1 MGDRERNKKRL
12 LELLQAAG
20 TGNAY
25 CADCGAAGKVAAAPV
40 ARYSGPA
47 RGPRVPSPASR
58 PGRVPGPRARL
69 LYHLRT
75 RAPHSPLLGQYC
87 PHSKPGP
94 LTCPLWTSTLD
105 PSPGCPAHST
115 HLPLPDTLPT
125 RTTVLDLFFS
135 DPASSPTLGS
145 KHPTHHGSQ
154 TPDPGLPGWSS
165 VPSRA
170 SDVPGVLRAQTRRTP
185 RDSDPPPS
193 AAPGVELRVRPS
205 ALSSRF
211 LEVLSLP
218 LRAAS
223 ASRSPS
229 PGLLPRSSFWPPPRP
244 RQGQVG

>member
-25 CADCGAAGKVAAAPV
+25 CADCGAAGKVAEARV

-58 PGRVPGPRARL
+58 PGRVPDPRARL

-94 LTCPLWTSTLD
+94 LTCRLWTSTLD

-135 DPASSPTLGS
+135 DPAPSPTLGS
-145 KHPTHHGSQ
+145 KHPTHQGSQ

-165 VPSRA
+165 VRSRA

-185 RDSDPPPS
+185 RDSDPTSQPQFLASCGSVLPRS
-193 AAPGVELRVRPS
+193 P
-205 ALSSRF
+205 LSSLKCCHF
-211 LEVLSLP
+211 HFAP
-218 LRAAS
+218 AS
-223 ASRSPS
+223 ASRSSS
-229 PGLLPRSSFWPPPRP
+229 PGLLPRSSFWPPPQP
-244 RQGQVG
+244 PQGQVG

>member
-25 CADCGAAGKVAAAPV
+25 CADCGAAGKVAEARV

-58 PGRVPGPRARL
+58 PGRVPDPRARL

-75 RAPHSPLLGQYC
+75 RAPDSPLLGQYC

-94 LTCPLWTSTLD
+94 LTCPLWISTLD

-115 HLPLPDTLPT
+115 HLPLPATLPT

-135 DPASSPTLGS
+135 DPAPSPTLGS
-145 KHPTHHGSQ
+145 KPPTHQGSQ
-154 TPDPGLPGWSS
+154 TPDPGL
-165 VPSRA
+165 SRM
-170 SDVPGVLRAQTRRTP
+170 VQCPLP
-185 RDSDPPPS
+185 RLGRPRGSARSDP
-193 AAPGVELRVRPS
+193 ADAK
-205 ALSSRF
+205 
-211 LEVLSLP
+211 
-218 LRAAS
+218 
-223 ASRSPS
+223 
-229 PGLLPRSSFWPPPRP
+229 GL
-244 RQGQVG
+244 